1 MMPFL
6 NFRSLY
12 LIAFTFTFASLLS
25 LSLLAQLPA
34 AYQLESDWLL
44 DASDYSTQTDYDQD
58 EQTLTLE
65 NGLISRT
72 WALNGDVSTLSFRNI
87 MLEKELL
94 RAIRPEVEFEIDGQ
108 AHQIGS
114 SNMGVNQAYLQ
125 KRLPTS
131 AKAESNNWR
140 LIAIDMGKPEAR
152 FHWEKVRHHAP
163 DSVWPPAGKAI
174 HFRFEYAQAD
184 GPKLQVTVHYE
195 MYDGIPGLSKWFTIS
210 NNGPEAINLDSFTAE
225 VLAFV
230 PYEDPVEFRE
240 GVSISPPDIHVETDY
255 AFGGFTVKNSS
266 RHSVHWTP
274 DPHWKS
280 QVNWARQTPSL
291 LKVAPPQGP
300 DQTIKPN
307 EAFESFRV
315 FELIFDSSDR
325 ERKGL
330 ALRRF
335 YRTIAPWVT
344 ENPLTLHVVSTK
356 TDIVKKA
363 INQANECGF
372 EMVSLS
378 FGSGLNMED
387 ETEEN
392 HDKFRQLTEYAKS
405 KNIHLGG
412 YSLLSSRRIKP
423 DSDNIVNP
431 ETGKPGGQIHGF
443 SPALASKWG
452 QNYFRRLS
460 QFFDETGFLQFTH
473 DGSYPGDVDA
483 ASRPPLQK
491 GSKDSQWVQWKIITD
506 FYKKLRAQGAYVR
519 VPDYYFLSGANES
532 GMGYREVNWSLPR
545 EEQQIHTR
553 QNIYDGTWQK
563 TPSMGWMFVP
573 LTQYH
578 GGGDAATIEPL
589 HQNLSHYANML
600 ASNLGAGVQ
609 AVYRG
614 HRLYGTAETK
624 QTVIHWVNWF
634 KANRDILESD
644 IIHSSSRRAN
654 AQELDWFFHANSKL
668 GTNGLLVAY
677 NPLDQEV
684 TKEIQVNAYY
694 TGISSSAHVS
704 INGSPPKTLPVD
716 DRSRLRITIT
726 TPAHGVSWA
735 SFKKTPVRN

>member
-1 MMPFL
+1 MKALPF
-6 NFRSLY
+6 
-12 LIAFTFTFASLLS
+12 
-25 LSLLAQLPA
+25 P
-34 AYQLESDWLL
+34 
-44 DASDYSTQTDYDQD
+44 
-58 EQTLTLE
+58 
-65 NGLISRT
+65 
-72 WALNGDVSTLSFRNI
+72 
-87 MLEKELL
+87 
-94 RAIRPEVEFEIDGQ
+94 
-108 AHQIGS
+108 
-114 SNMGVNQAYLQ
+114 
-125 KRLPTS
+125 
-131 AKAESNNWR
+131 
-140 LIAIDMGKPEAR
+140 
-152 FHWEKVRHHAP
+152 
-163 DSVWPPAGKAI
+163 
-174 HFRFEYAQAD
+174 
-184 GPKLQVTVHYE
+184 
-195 MYDGIPGLSKWFTIS
+195 
-210 NNGPEAINLDSFTAE
+210 
-225 VLAFV
+225 
-230 PYEDPVEFRE
+230 
-240 GVSISPPDIHVETDY
+240 PPDIHVETDY

-274 DPHWKS
+274 DSDWKS
-280 QVNWARQTPSL
+280 QVNWAMQTPSL
-291 LKVAPPQGP
+291 LRVAPPQGP
-300 DQTIKPN
+300 DQTIHPN
-307 EAFESFRV
+307 GVFESFRV

-325 ERKGL
+325 ERQGL
-330 ALRRF
+330 ALRQF
-335 YRTIAPWVT
+335 YRTVAPWVT

-356 TDIVKKA
+356 VDIVKNA
-363 INQANECGF
+363 IDQANECGF

-378 FGSGLNMED
+378 FGSGLNMEN

-392 HDKFRQLTEYAKS
+392 YQKFRQLTQYAES

-431 ETGKPGGQIHGF
+431 ETGKPGGQTHGY
-443 SPALASKWG
+443 SPALASNWG

-506 FYKKLRAQGAYVR
+506 FYKKLRARGAYVR

-545 EEQQIHTR
+545 GEQQIHTR

-578 GGGDAATIEPL
+578 GGGKAATIEPL

-614 HRLYGTAETK
+614 HRLYDTKETK
-624 QTVIHWVNWF
+624 HTVRRWGNWF

-654 AQELDWFFHANSKL
+654 AQEMDWFFHANPNL
-668 GTNGLLVAY
+668 DTNGLLVVY

-684 TKEIQVNAYY
+684 TKKIQVNVYY
-694 TGISSSAHVS
+694 TGLSDSADVS
-704 INGSPPKTLPVD
+704 INDSTYETLPID
-716 DRSRLRITIT
+716 ERSRLRIKIT

-735 SFKKTPVRN
+735 SVRKAAAKN

>member
-1 MMPFL
+1 MPTL
-6 NFRSLY
+6 NHRTHY
-12 LIAFTFTFASLLS
+12 LPALTLMLASLLS
-25 LSLLAQLPA
+25 LNLLAQLPA
-34 AYQLESDWLL
+34 AYQLEKDWLL
-44 DASDYSTQTDYDQD
+44 DASPYSARTEYNQE

-72 WALNGDVSTLSFRNI
+72 WALEGNVSTVSFRNLMI
-87 MLEKELL
+87 EKELL

-108 AHQIGS
+108 PYQIGS
-114 SNMGVNQAYLQ
+114 SNTEVNQAYIQ
-125 KRLPTS
+125 NGQPRS
-131 AKAESNNWR
+131 SVVESKKWH
-140 LIAIDMGKPEAR
+140 LAAIDIGKPVAR

-163 DSVWPPAGKAI
+163 DTAWPPAGKAV
-174 HFRFEYAQAD
+174 HFRFERAQGNA
-184 GPKLQVTVHYE
+184 PLVQVVVHYE
-195 MYDGIPGLSKWFTIS
+195 MYDGVPGLSKWFTIS
-210 NNGPEAINLDSFTAE
+210 NDGPEPINLDSFTAE
-225 VLAFV
+225 VLALV

-240 GVSISPPDIHVETDY
+240 GVAISPPDIHVETDY

-266 RHSVHWTP
+266 RHSVHWIP
-274 DPHWKS
+274 DTDWKS

-291 LKVAPPQGP
+291 LKVSPPQGP
-300 DQTIKPN
+300 DQTINPN
-307 EAFESFRV
+307 EIFESFRV

-330 ALRRF
+330 ALRQF

-356 TDIVKKA
+356 VDIVKKA
-363 INQANECGF
+363 IDQANECGF

-378 FGSGLNMED
+378 FGSGLNMEN

-392 HDKFRQLTEYAKS
+392 YQKFRQLTQYAES

-431 ETGKPGGQIHGF
+431 ETGKPGGQTHGY

-452 QNYFRRLS
+452 QTYFRRLS

-506 FYKKLRAQGAYVR
+506 FYKKLRARGAYVR

-578 GGGDAATIEPL
+578 GGGEAATIEPL

-614 HRLYGTAETK
+614 HRLYDTAETK
-624 QTVIHWVNWF
+624 HTVIGWVNWF

-654 AQELDWFFHANSKL
+654 AQELDWFFHANPNID
-668 GTNGLLVAY
+668 TNGLLVVY
-677 NPLDQEV
+677 NPLNQEV
-684 TKEIQVNAYY
+684 TKEFQLNVYY
-694 TGISSSAHVS
+694 TGLSGSAHVS
-704 INGSPPKTLPVD
+704 INDSPYKMLPVD

-735 SFKKTPVRN
+735 SVRKGPTTN